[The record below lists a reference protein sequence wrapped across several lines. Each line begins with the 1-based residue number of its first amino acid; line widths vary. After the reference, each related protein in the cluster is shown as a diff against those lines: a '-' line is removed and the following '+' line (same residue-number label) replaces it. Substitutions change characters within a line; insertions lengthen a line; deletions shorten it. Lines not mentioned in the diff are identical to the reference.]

1 MVDRKRPDRPAE
13 RVTRLERLI
22 VSMQR
27 REPLTE
33 DEKVTLDE
41 VMERHQDDPLRKF
54 GEIELG
60 ALYWAQ
66 AGTHI
71 GGTRRSTGAGHR
83 AHGWRPTG
91 SVVDL
96 FVGRW

>member
-1 MVDRKRPDRPAE
+1 MVDRKGPERPAE

-41 VMERHQDDPLRKF
+41 VMERHQDDPLRKL
-54 GEIELG
+54 GEIEPG
-60 ALYWAQ
+60 ALYWAKAGRLARLSQ
-66 AGTHI
+66 AASS
-71 GGTRRSTGAGHR
+71 RSQRGLVPLPVTGR
-83 AHGWRPTG
+83 ALG
-91 SVVDL
+91 
-96 FVGRW
+96 

>member
-1 MVDRKRPDRPAE
+1 MVDRKAERPAE

-41 VMERHQDDPLRKF
+41 VMERHQDDPLRKL

-71 GGTRRSTGAGHR
+71 GGTRLLGITEFSPDSITEIPH
-83 AHGWRPTG
+83 
-91 SVVDL
+91 
-96 FVGRW
+96 F